1 MNFRTYRPKPERL
14 RKVWCCIG
22 FCLALA
28 MTSKAGTQYLVDFGE
43 GRIRPVETS
52 QPYLC
57 VIGSPA
63 LRYREAIRVVEASE
77 VRPAVTPAESSKLA
91 AKPAEPQHPPTPPDR
106 TSKAPAA
113 VVTEVHSSSP
123 ADPDGSQPSIIPDD
137 IRPRVRME
145 EFLPF
150 FQLPGPA
157 APTAPAPESPDTV
170 PPSSATYRQK

>member
-1 MNFRTYRPKPERL
+1 MNRPKPERL

-43 GRIRPVETS
+43 GRIRPVAASEA
-52 QPYLC
+52 YLC
-57 VIGSPA
+57 VVGSPA
-63 LRYREAIRVVEASE
+63 LRFREPIRIAEPSE
-77 VRPAVTPAESSKLA
+77 VRPAEPAKLA
-91 AKPAEPQHPPTPPDR
+91 AQPAEPPHLPTPSNP
-106 TSKAPAA
+106 TAKAAA
-113 VVTEVHSSSP
+113 TVVTEVHSSSTQ
-123 ADPDGSQPSIIPDD
+123 AAPDETQPSIIPDD
-137 IRPRVRME
+137 MRPRVRTE

-157 APTAPAPESPDTV
+157 APTPPSPDAV

>member
-1 MNFRTYRPKPERL
+1 MNFRTYRPRPERL

-28 MTSKAGTQYLVDFGE
+28 MTSKAGTQYLVDFGQ
-43 GRIRPVETS
+43 GRIRPAAAS

-63 LRYREAIRVVEASE
+63 LRYREAVRVAEASE
-77 VRPAVTPAESSKLA
+77 VKPAVTPAESAKLA
-91 AKPAEPQHPPTPPDR
+91 AKPAEPQHPPTPPDL
-106 TSKAPAA
+106 TSKTPAA

-123 ADPDGSQPSIIPDD
+123 PDESQPSIIPDD

-150 FQLPGPA
+150 FQLPGPS
-157 APTAPAPESPDTV
+157 APTPPVPASPDTV